1 MKGKYNDV
9 YAIDEEIDMHFDKTF
24 MLVQGEIATELALI
38 KQGLV
43 NNSYSPMQVNLDR
56 ISKTL
61 DRIESSLNDISN
73 SLEER
78 KIKALN
84 EDDSILEGE
93 EESGWTIYDVMEY
106 IGTLELGDDDLFI
119 LSYSGHG
126 EKDNGALMTNASSIS
141 RGRMT

>member
-61 DRIESSLNDISN
+61 ARIESSLNDISN

-93 EESGWTIYDVMEY
+93 EESG
-106 IGTLELGDDDLFI
+106 
-119 LSYSGHG
+119 
-126 EKDNGALMTNASSIS
+126 NCN
-141 RGRMT
+141 